1 MNLPGMLV
9 EYLITGSCA
18 LIWVRGTLLLLQA
31 NNNLPDGLVL
41 QGWDGAKLA
50 FLVPGIY
57 VLGMLVDFLGKG
69 LVDWFKKVA
78 GKSLKK
84 TESDKELRYW
94 VIFMHAPELGRQ
106 IEIRSSRDRVARGA
120 IVNAVIGTV
129 VLALLN
135 SANNS
140 KFWWVIL
147 GGVFFSLL
155 FSALWWRFYIRTSEF
170 EIGASEQ
177 VMDKLRQDREMKMA

>member
-18 LIWVRGTLLLLQA
+18 LLWVRALLLLVGSD
-31 NNNLPDGLVL
+31 LPEGLSF

-50 FLVPGIY
+50 LLVPGIY

-69 LVDWFKKVA
+69 ITDL
-78 GKSLKK
+78 LKK
-84 TESDKELRYW
+84 LFRESLPDKKDERELFYW
-94 VIFMHAPELGRQ
+94 DIFMHAPELGRQ

-120 IVNAVIGTV
+120 IVNTVIGTI

-135 SANNS
+135 GRDAN
-140 KFWWVIL
+140 KWWPVIL
-147 GGVFFSLL
+147 GGVLLTLL
-155 FSALWWRFYIRTSEF
+155 FSALWFRFYKRTSKF
-170 EIGASEQ
+170 EIGASKAILE
-177 VMDKLRQDREMKMA
+177 KLEKEASEAKTA